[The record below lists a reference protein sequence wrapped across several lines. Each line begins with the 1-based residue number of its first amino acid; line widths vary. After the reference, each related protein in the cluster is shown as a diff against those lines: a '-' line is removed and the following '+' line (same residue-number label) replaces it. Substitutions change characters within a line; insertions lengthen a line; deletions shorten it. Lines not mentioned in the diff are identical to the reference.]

1 MLRRGGPLAQEKR
14 VVTTA
19 LPLHQVSNA
28 RTCVP
33 GFQYL
38 RGAYLAAEP
47 AQLEDELQRV
57 LQHVERRL
65 RLLDVL
71 PM

>member
-1 MLRRGGPLAQEKR
+1 MLRRGGPLAQEKP
-14 VVTTA
+14 VVTMA
-19 LPLHQVSNA
+19 LPLHQVPNT
-28 RTCVP
+28 RTCVA

-38 RGAYLAAEP
+38 RGAYLAADP
-47 AQLEDELQRV
+47 AQLEDELQRA

-65 RLLDVL
+65 RLVDVL